1 MSAIDTTDDA
11 AFVAAL
17 IDTLIPGDGD
27 FPSASEADVAPL
39 VAARA
44 KEMQGPAF
52 LAGLRRALDRDG
64 APFADAEEAERVAR
78 LAAHE
83 GAKPSDVQAVCVVL
97 YLSYY
102 GAASVKAA
110 IRRMGLQYPDAPQPD
125 GYRMSAFNPDD
136 PLEAPT
142 HRRGHFVATDA
153 VTRVSTD
160 GLGDLMERVG

>member
-1 MSAIDTTDDA
+1 MCAIDTTDDA
-11 AFVAAL
+11 AFVIAL
-17 IDTLIPGDGD
+17 IDTMIPGDGD
-27 FPSASEADVAPL
+27 FPSASEAGVAAL

-52 LAGLRRALDRDG
+52 LAGLREALDRDG
-64 APFADAEEAERVAR
+64 APFAGADEGERVAR
-78 LAAHE
+78 LVAHE
-83 GAKPSDVQAVCVVL
+83 TAKPSDVQAVCVVL

-110 IRRMGLQYPDAPQPD
+110 IRRMGMQYPDAPQPG
-125 GYRMSAFNPDD
+125 GYVMSPFD
-136 PLEAPT
+136 PADPMEAPV

-153 VTRVSTD
+153 VARVSTE

>member
-11 AFVAAL
+11 AFVVAL
-17 IDTLIPGDGD
+17 IDTMIPGDAD
-27 FPSASEADVAPL
+27 FPSASEADIAAL
-39 VAARA
+39 VASRA
-44 KEMQGPAF
+44 AEMHGPAF

-64 APFADAEEAERVAR
+64 APFAAAEEGERGAR

-83 GAKPSDVQAVCVVL
+83 RAKPSDVQAVCVVL

-102 GAASVKAA
+102 GAAPVKAA
-110 IRRMGLQYPDAPQPD
+110 IRLMGLQYPDAPQPG
-125 GYRMSAFNPDD
+125 GYVMSPFD
-136 PLEAPT
+136 PADPIEAPV

-153 VTRVSTD
+153 VARVTTE

>member
-17 IDTLIPGDGD
+17 IDTMIPGDGD
-27 FPSASEADVAPL
+27 FPSASEAGVAAL

-44 KEMQGPAF
+44 KEMHGPAF
-52 LAGLRRALDRDG
+52 LAGLREALDRG
-64 APFADAEEAERVAR
+64 GPFADAEEAERVAR

-83 GAKPSDVQAVCVVL
+83 RAKPADVQAVCVVL

-125 GYRMSAFNPDD
+125 GYRMSAFNAQD

-153 VTRVSTD
+153 VMRVSTD
-160 GLGDLMERVG
+160 GLGDLRERVG